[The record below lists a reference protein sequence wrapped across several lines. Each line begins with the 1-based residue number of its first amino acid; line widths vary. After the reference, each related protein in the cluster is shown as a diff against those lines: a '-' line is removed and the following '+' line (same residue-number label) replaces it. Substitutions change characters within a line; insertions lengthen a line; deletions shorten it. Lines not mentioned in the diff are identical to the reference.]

1 MVLMHVP
8 IISTIKFFHLLD
20 SCINMQR
27 SRASCVQYYNCGGV
41 ACVLSDNRKDKYK
54 EILEYARKVNS

>member
-1 MVLMHVP
+1 
-8 IISTIKFFHLLD
+8 
-20 SCINMQR
+20 MQR